1 MRVTKAKNIKRG
13 MSIVWPLEGSFTE
26 GVVKGVSLFPEFGKI
41 RVKIDEGYFHLLDY
55 NCDVVVF
62 LEAPKIIQPPELT
75 SFGACVTVNY
85 LYFVRYMIGHSG
97 PSWSGDDNSVADWAE
112 LCSMVQVKIVNEDPF
127 SGLEQ

>member
-62 LEAPKIIQPPELT
+62 LEAPKIIQPPEPT
-75 SFGACVTVNY
+75 IFGACVVVNGI
-85 LYFVRYMIGHSG
+85 YFIRYMPG
-97 PSWSGDDNSVADWAE
+97 PSGDLWMGADDSVADWSE
-112 LCSMVQVKIVNEDPF
+112 ICNLGQVKIVNENPF
-127 SGLEQ
+127 DV